1 MPLIVGQEWRR
12 RISRMQWL
20 LNAVL
25 AVECLSMPFFA
36 AGAVAGM
43 VWYGGRRMGADW
55 GWLAGGALAAAGLF
69 LAVWGWLRLR
79 GRFFS
84 RRDTAAFL
92 DEQLGLHAALSAG
105 EEWGN
110 AVEAGESAVQGNSVL
125 RIRSAWCLAWL
136 AGGAVLM
143 ACGAFLPLPA
153 PQAVGQLPDL
163 PPVLARVGE
172 VLDRLAEMESVDN
185 KSLEPFREQLEDLK
199 RMHRNEMY
207 SHAGL
212 EAADALK
219 GKTAAAVAGLSNQM
233 YRTDSALSLLD
244 SLNGASSP
252 EAMQSLQEA
261 LTGMESLALQP
272 GGIMSR
278 QLQEL
283 AASLPSR
290 QIDSET
296 ALRLREQLERAA
308 QQLRSMCGQ
317 CGISLMASPDDR
329 TVMEAGQG
337 EGSELG
343 RGGTGRGRGD
353 APLAFEMEERPRL
366 DTVSRRAVHEDLS
379 RAALGEA
386 VGVESAAP
394 TPEGPGNGLEHGG
407 GGARPARGGDAVWS
421 DCLTPQEQSALKE
434 IFR

>member
-1 MPLIVGQEWRR
+1 
-12 RISRMQWL
+12 MQWL

-43 VWYGGRRMGADW
+43 VWYGGRRMGVDW
-55 GWLAGGALAAAGLF
+55 GWLAGGALAAAGFF

-105 EEWGN
+105 EEWGH

-172 VLDRLAEMESVDN
+172 ALDRLAEMESVDN

-283 AASLPSR
+283 KASLPSL
-290 QIDSET
+290 QIEPET
-296 ALRLREQLERAA
+296 ARRLCAERKNK
-308 QQLRSMCGQ
+308 
-317 CGISLMASPDDR
+317 
-329 TVMEAGQG
+329 
-337 EGSELG
+337 
-343 RGGTGRGRGD
+343 
-353 APLAFEMEERPRL
+353 
-366 DTVSRRAVHEDLS
+366 SR
-379 RAALGEA
+379 
-386 VGVESAAP
+386 
-394 TPEGPGNGLEHGG
+394 
-407 GGARPARGGDAVWS
+407 
-421 DCLTPQEQSALKE
+421 Q
-434 IFR
+434 

>member
-1 MPLIVGQEWRR
+1 
-12 RISRMQWL
+12 
-20 LNAVL
+20 
-25 AVECLSMPFFA
+25 
-36 AGAVAGM
+36 M

-110 AVEAGESAVQGNSVL
+110 AVEAGESSV
-125 RIRSAWCLAWL
+125 RGIPCCGYVPPGAWPGWWEARFLWL
-136 AGGAVLM
+136 AGLFAV
-143 ACGAFLPLPA
+143 
-153 PQAVGQLPDL
+153 
-163 PPVLARVGE
+163 ARAASRRAASGFAARSGPGGE

-283 AASLPSR
+283 KASLPSR
-290 QIDSET
+290 QIDPET

-317 CGISLMASPDDR
+317 CGISLMASPDER

-337 EGSELG
+337 
-343 RGGTGRGRGD
+343 RG
-353 APLAFEMEERPRL
+353 
-366 DTVSRRAVHEDLS
+366 
-379 RAALGEA
+379 
-386 VGVESAAP
+386 
-394 TPEGPGNGLEHGG
+394 
-407 GGARPARGGDAVWS
+407 
-421 DCLTPQEQSALKE
+421 K
-434 IFR
+434 